1 MNKLSTNKFIAAGF
15 LVAALLAGGASYYA
29 SSHPDGLEK
38 VAKDIGFINA
48 AKDSAAA
55 GSPLAGYG
63 VSGIDNARVS
73 GGLAGILGIIATGA
87 VGGALFM
94 FIRKKPVNKKQFEFT
109 CNPPGP
115 HLPRS
120 SSWARCW

>member
-1 MNKLSTNKFIAAGF
+1 MNKLSTNKFVAAGF

-38 VAKDIGFINA
+38 VAEDIGFIDS
-48 AKDSAAA
+48 AKDSAVA
-55 GSPLAGYG
+55 GSPLADYG
-63 VSGIDNARVS
+63 IKGIDNARVS

-94 FIRKKPVNKKQFEFT
+94 FIRKKPVDKN
-109 CNPPGP
+109 
-115 HLPRS
+115 
-120 SSWARCW
+120 

>member
-1 MNKLSTNKFIAAGF
+1 MKKLSTNKFITAGF

-38 VAKDIGFINA
+38 VAEDIGFIDT
-48 AKDSAAA
+48 AKDSAVAN
-55 GSPLAGYG
+55 SPLADYG
-63 VSGIDNARVS
+63 IKGIDNARVS

-94 FIRKKPVNKKQFEFT
+94 FIRKKPVDKK
-109 CNPPGP
+109 
-115 HLPRS
+115 
-120 SSWARCW
+120 